1 MQQSV
6 ILHMLDEEQIIGEVD
21 ELPNMADRF
30 MILSHPRRR
39 DGIRLDYV
47 QEGVTAVLIPWHRI
61 QLVEF
66 LPEADIENVIGFVR
80 E

>member
-21 ELPNMADRF
+21 ALPNTADRF

-39 DGIRLDYV
+39 DGIRLDTL

-61 QLVEF
+61 QMVEF